1 MDSFNLEPTYTT
13 GEIPGKCIRCLAEEE
28 LNTCLRAI
36 LRGDSDD
43 EEMVKR
49 YEALV
54 AFLQSEDSLKLRR
67 DSENLLSEGK
77 KVYLIVSVENGEY
90 KYTLEVE

>member
-36 LRGDSDD
+36 LR
-43 EEMVKR
+43 
-49 YEALV
+49 
-54 AFLQSEDSLKLRR
+54 
-67 DSENLLSEGK
+67 
-77 KVYLIVSVENGEY
+77 
-90 KYTLEVE
+90 